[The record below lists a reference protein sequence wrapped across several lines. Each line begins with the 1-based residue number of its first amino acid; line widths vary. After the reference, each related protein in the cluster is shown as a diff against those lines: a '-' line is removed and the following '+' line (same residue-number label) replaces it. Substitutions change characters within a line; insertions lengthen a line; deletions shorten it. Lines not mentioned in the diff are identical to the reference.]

1 MSIEK
6 ILFPTKFRELAFNS
20 LESLLVLRKAGLRQ
34 VILCHIISR
43 EEVGFVPYG
52 GYLKEEEERLREE
65 ARIRFE
71 DWQRTLSDKGI
82 ESKIVIVVGKP
93 APQILHIAKEEGVD
107 LIVFGRKK
115 RIDTQSFVG
124 SHTLQII
131 SRTQIP
137 TLVSKYMVRFELD
150 GVPIMKI
157 NDRIF
162 EMPLIAVNWS
172 DVSQRAVR
180 FLAEFG
186 EVINKVFIFHNIAI
200 KISAAHKKEEIRQ
213 MEEES
218 TKRLEG
224 FCEILRNSGI
234 ETELHLSAGGML
246 DEILRISRER
256 KASMIVIG
264 NTCRGR
270 LHEMLHKSISYQVT
284 KRSELPTLLVP

>member
-1 MSIEK
+1 MPIEK

-20 LESLLVLRKAGLRQ
+20 LESLLVLKKAGLRQ
-34 VILCHIISR
+34 IILCHVISR

-71 DWQRTLSDKGI
+71 DWQGTLSDKGI
-82 ESKIVIVVGKP
+82 ESKTVIVVGKP
-93 APQILHIAKEEGVD
+93 VPQILHIAEEEDVN

-131 SRTQIP
+131 SRTRIP
-137 TLVSKYMVRFELD
+137 ALVSKYMVQFKLD
-150 GVPIMKI
+150 GVPVTKI

-162 EMPLIAVNWS
+162 EMPLIAVDWS

-180 FLAEFG
+180 FLVEFR
-186 EVINKVFIFHNIAI
+186 EVIKKVFIFHNIAI

-224 FCEILRNSGI
+224 FSKLLQKSGM
-234 ETELHLSAGGML
+234 ETELHIGAGEIL

-270 LHEMLHKSISYQVT
+270 LHEMLHKSISYQVA
-284 KRSELPTLLVP
+284 KKSELPTLLVP